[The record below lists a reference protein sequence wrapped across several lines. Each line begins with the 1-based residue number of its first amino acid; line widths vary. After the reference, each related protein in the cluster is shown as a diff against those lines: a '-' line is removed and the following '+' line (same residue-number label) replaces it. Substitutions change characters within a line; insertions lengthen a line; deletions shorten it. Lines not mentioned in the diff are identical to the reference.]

1 MLLSVGYVIAS
12 ILLLYFGAE
21 FSLNSA
27 EKIGKKLGLSP
38 LFIGMVL
45 VGFGTSLPEFFV
57 AHIAAYDGKMTMAV
71 GSLVGSNISN
81 LCLILGVGSLLVS
94 LKTFSNG
101 LRKHLVI
108 HCALIPVLFF
118 VAYNKSL
125 QGLSMFLL
133 LGLSLAYLQM
143 LFIEMKQS
151 RGMYQKEKIDDQT
164 YILLIKIIIGFVFL
178 YLGGELLVKG
188 GTELAQGFGVS
199 EYIISAI
206 LLAFG
211 TSLPELIT
219 SFIACIKKI
228 DTDVIIGNIIGSNLF
243 NCALIMGSLGFY
255 KAELVISL
263 NTELIVL
270 TIGSVGLLVLNLF
283 KLPLNKILG
292 IGYLG
297 LYGFMVYFWIS

>member
-27 EKIGKKLGLSP
+27 EKIGKKLGFSP

-57 AHIAAYDGKMTMAV
+57 AHIAAYDEKMTMAV

-151 RGMYQKEKIDDQT
+151 RGMYQKEKIDEQT

-228 DTDVIIGNIIGSNLF
+228 DTDVIMKLR
-243 NCALIMGSLGFY
+243 
-255 KAELVISL
+255 ELADD
-263 NTELIVL
+263 ELDYRI
-270 TIGSVGLLVLNLF
+270 T
-283 KLPLNKILG
+283 G
-292 IGYLG
+292 IPKGYP
-297 LYGFMVYFWIS
+297 IH